1 MAHNE
6 IDNNNTAGFD
16 FLWEAGGMKWFTS
29 TGLMVSDN
37 DVHDNNG
44 PGLWTDINNI
54 NTTYERNTVHSNT
67 SHGIFHEISYK
78 ATIRHNRIIDNGR
91 AEPLS
96 GWGGAGIRVA
106 GSPDVEI
113 YGNILT
119 GNTNGIMLVQQRRS
133 DSPSPH
139 GPHELDN
146 ISVHDNDVSMTQ
158 NVTGM
163 VNDTEDDGFYSRN
176 IRFDNNTY
184 RLATPGR

>member
-1 MAHNE
+1 M
-6 IDNNNTAGFD
+6 
-16 FLWEAGGMKWFTS
+16 
-29 TGLMVSDN
+29 
-37 DVHDNNG
+37 
-44 PGLWTDINNI
+44 
-54 NTTYERNTVHSNT
+54 
-67 SHGIFHEISYK
+67 
-78 ATIRHNRIIDNGR
+78 
-91 AEPLS
+91 
-96 GWGGAGIRVA
+96 A

-184 RLATPGR
+184 RLARLDGEFFAWAGDNVTRTTWTQRIGHDRTGKFLTS